1 MEHPD
6 FFPGVVSIF
15 LQRFLVAAETNL
27 TAVVI
32 CAFYTLQNGK

>member
-6 FFPGVVSIF
+6 FFPGVVSNF
-15 LQRFLVAAETNL
+15 LQRLLVAAETNL